1 MSTVFTGNILNVPD
15 FYFGK
20 TKKGRLETSFVIG
33 ILQFGFFFLITAFK
47 VFDVSNELKPLS
59 NFYSVGFSNWC
70 FLSANQISGLKHHFE
85 NPFQNQSFQLVV
97 FLLWWFVSLAP
108 LVSLFIIL
116 FRKCVSCILGGYSK
130 RHSWE
135 ILNGSVLKQRSKV
148 EKFFGL
154 RKLLFLY
161 QPLRL
166 VFKMMLRIRPLI
178 GCWTEW
184 CMNHQQPIRDR
195 IRNIIWKLL

>member
-1 MSTVFTGNILNVPD
+1 MSD
-15 FYFGK
+15 FHFEK
-20 TKKGRLETSFVIG
+20 TEKGRLETSFVIG

-85 NPFQNQSFQLVV
+85 NPFQNQFFPLVV
-97 FLLWWFVSLAP
+97 FLLWWFVSRAP

-116 FRKCVSCILGGYSK
+116 FRKCASCILGGYSK

-135 ILNGSVLKQRSKV
+135 ILNGNDLKQRSKV

-178 GCWTEW
+178 GCWSE
-184 CMNHQQPIRDR
+184 
-195 IRNIIWKLL
+195 

>member
-1 MSTVFTGNILNVPD
+1 MRNLKLFRNFFHKIFRNVNREPPK
-15 FYFGK
+15 YFQFLLFK
-20 TKKGRLETSFVIG
+20 KLKKGRLETSFVIG

-70 FLSANQISGLKHHFE
+70 LQLPANQVSGSKHQFE
-85 NPFQNQSFQLVV
+85 NPSQNQSFLLVV
-97 FLLWWFVSLAP
+97 FLLWWFVSRAR

-116 FRKCVSCILGGYSK
+116 FRKCASCTHGGYS
-130 RHSWE
+130 RLHSWE
-135 ILNGSVLKQRSKV
+135 ILNGSDLKPQWKV

-154 RKLLFLY
+154 KKLLFSY

-178 GCWTEW
+178 GCRP
-184 CMNHQQPIRDR
+184 M
-195 IRNIIWKLL
+195 